1 MGPANSMN
9 NRSKIAPEQWVA
21 KYGDYLYRY
30 ALSRLHDETS
40 AQDVVRET
48 FLAEFKGAKK
58 FSGQSSEKTG
68 LIGILKHKV
77 VDYIRKASR
86 ERSYEDGTGAEGRVD
101 NYFDRR
107 GHWKTG
113 QPEWRVNPRK
123 AFEQREFWVVFESC
137 LDQLQDRLQSVFTLC
152 ELERCGADGIC
163 TPLEIT
169 STNLWV
175 MLYRARAR
183 LKLCIEKKRVQGE

>member
-1 MGPANSMN
+1 MN
-9 NRSKIAPEQWVA
+9 DRSKIDPEQWVA
-21 KYGDYLYRY
+21 EYGDYLYRY

-40 AQDVVRET
+40 AQDVVQET
-48 FLAEFKGAKK
+48 FLAAYKGAER
-58 FSGQSSEKTG
+58 FSGQSSEKTW

-86 ERSYEDGTGAEGRVD
+86 ERSYEDVTEAEGRVD
-101 NYFDRR
+101 DYFDRR

-113 QPEWRVNPRK
+113 QSEWRVNPRK
-123 AFEQREFWVVFESC
+123 AYEQREFWVVFESC
-137 LDQLQDRLQSVFTLC
+137 LDKLQDRLRSVFTLR
-152 ELERCGADGIC
+152 ELEGFSADEIC
-163 TPLEIT
+163 NELEIT

-183 LKLCIEKKRVQGE
+183 LKVCIEENWFKANQ